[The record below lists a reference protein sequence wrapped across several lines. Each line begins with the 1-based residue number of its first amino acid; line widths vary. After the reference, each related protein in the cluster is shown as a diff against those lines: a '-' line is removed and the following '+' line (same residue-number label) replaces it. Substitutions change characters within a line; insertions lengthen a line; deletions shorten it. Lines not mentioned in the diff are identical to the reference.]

1 MFEIKSVIVRLY
13 RQQGKTHC
21 QLTGSCV
28 VCYLAYVKEGFST
41 STFPDLVLDLLE
53 KKKKSKI

>member
-1 MFEIKSVIVRLY
+1 MFEMKSVIMRLY

-21 QLTGSCV
+21 QLTGNCV
-28 VCYLAYVKEGFST
+28 VCYPAYVKEGFST

-53 KKKKSKI
+53 KKKK

>member
-1 MFEIKSVIVRLY
+1 MFEMKSVIMRLY

-21 QLTGSCV
+21 QLTGNCV
-28 VCYLAYVKEGFST
+28 VCYPAYVKEGFST

-53 KKKKSKI
+53 KKKSKI